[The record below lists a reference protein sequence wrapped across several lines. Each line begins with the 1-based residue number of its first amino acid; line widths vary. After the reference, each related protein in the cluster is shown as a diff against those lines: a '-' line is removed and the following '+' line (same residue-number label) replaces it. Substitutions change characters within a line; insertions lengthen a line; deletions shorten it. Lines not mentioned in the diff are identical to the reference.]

1 MVGVGGDTYTNP
13 VIDSDNPDPA
23 ALALPT
29 GGFIVVTTHG
39 TWASDDAFSIY
50 FSTDLVNWQHQGYI
64 FQGRPSVQRLKIQNF
79 KLKDH
84 LKKHKKILLKKSF
97 VTMSGGEWPGW
108 CDHNMW
114 APEIQFIGGRY
125 VAYFSCAAANGRR
138 SVGVAVSQS
147 DSYLGPYKD
156 IGVPLVYHNEDS
168 VVGCLDQTYFKDP
181 ATGKSY
187 LIWKTDKLVPLIIGV
202 IYIQEL
208 EENGIAMKNGSSKV
222 KILQVDQ

>member
-1 MVGVGGDTYTNP
+1 MTNQIPWHRIVFLEMLSLIFVHNEPRKQLFLKIMLSWVIKSTLLLGIVTSGKGRLQNVIKRIIKKDYGTRFHLKTLHIRYCNQYILYYIYFNTFLKVHLSLRDIVLGVGGDTYTNP

-84 LKKHKKILLKKSF
+84 LKKHKKNLIK
-97 VTMSGGEWPGW
+97 
-108 CDHNMW
+108 
-114 APEIQFIGGRY
+114 EIF
-125 VAYFSCAAANGRR
+125 CH
-138 SVGVAVSQS
+138 
-147 DSYLGPYKD
+147 
-156 IGVPLVYHNEDS
+156 LVR
-168 VVGCLDQTYFKDP
+168 
-181 ATGKSY
+181 
-187 LIWKTDKLVPLIIGV
+187 W
-202 IYIQEL
+202 
-208 EENGIAMKNGSSKV
+208 
-222 KILQVDQ
+222 